1 MLDFLACQSVEKLV
15 VDAEAIGMVKR
26 LLEGMRVRT
35 ETLATAMFEG
45 TAGFL
50 ATVLSNHVRG
60 YDDMLRLSF
69 SQEAGENHF
78 AFYLPTHK
86 ATYRALGARSIQNIS
101 CALYDIYD
109 SKDYRSDGVGSGV
122 DRVDDTANNVMRD
135 IHRTNHDLPWR
146 ALLTLE
152 EAWVRHLDRLGWEGD
167 EVLRMNGIDPNF

>member
-1 MLDFLACQSVEKLV
+1 MA
-15 VDAEAIGMVKR
+15 AAIGRGDHGSTFGGNPLICQAALVI
-26 LLEGMRVRT
+26 LDRVSDP
-35 ETLATAMFEG
+35 
-45 TAGFL
+45 GFL